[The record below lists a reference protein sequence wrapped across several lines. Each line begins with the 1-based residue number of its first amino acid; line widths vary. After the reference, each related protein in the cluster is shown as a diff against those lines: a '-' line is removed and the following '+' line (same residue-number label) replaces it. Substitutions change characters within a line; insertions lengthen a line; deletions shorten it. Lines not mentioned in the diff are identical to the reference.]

1 MCTYTFFLWVNI
13 QIIFLCVAI
22 HTKVCVCVCVCL
34 CIYMRIKALW
44 STPASYFLLQVQQGR
59 IMQAPSHIPTI
70 ELAAE

>member
-22 HTKVCVCVCVCL
+22 HTKVCVCVCL
-34 CIYMRIKALW
+34 CIYMHIKALW